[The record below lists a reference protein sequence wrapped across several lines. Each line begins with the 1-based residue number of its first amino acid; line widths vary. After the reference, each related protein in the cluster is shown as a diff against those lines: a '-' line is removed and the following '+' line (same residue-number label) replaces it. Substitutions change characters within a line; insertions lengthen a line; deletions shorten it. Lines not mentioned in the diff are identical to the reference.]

1 MGWFTKK
8 TSGNELGEYL
18 PDDEAQITEK
28 SERLQANS
36 QPEADKKCEEIASEY
51 GGMEASAKPVG
62 KSWFDCTFK
71 VWE

>member
-36 QPEADKKCEEIASEY
+36 QPEAVNNSK
-51 GGMEASAKPVG
+51 
-62 KSWFDCTFK
+62 FK
-71 VWE
+71 IQNSK